1 MGAKVFVN
9 RSSHSGMQ
17 WGVSYTAE
25 AIGRVTG
32 IHKNTLRARLKDK
45 DELTD
50 HELRDV
56 IVTRPRAKR
65 RRSCDMFLRLE
76 TDADR
81 LSQKYLRGKLI

>member
-9 RSSHSGMQ
+9 RSSHNGMQ
-17 WGVSYTAE
+17 WGVGYTAE

-65 RRSCDMFLRLE
+65 RSNYDMFLRLE